1 MPKLPA
7 LKPSQVVRALEDAGF
22 VRVRQRG
29 SHLRLKRGNLAVTV
43 PMHSKDLPTGVLRS
57 ILRQAQLT
65 EEEFFS
71 LLKGST

>member
-1 MPKLPA
+1 MPKLA
-7 LKPSQVVRALEDAGF
+7 SLKPSEVVRALEQAGF

-43 PMHSKDLPTGVLRS
+43 PIHPGDLPANVLRS

-65 EEEFFS
+65 EKEFLA
-71 LLKGST
+71 LL